1 MIRISFPVEKMVKG
15 VFLVRL
21 NRFLAK
27 VSVGFK
33 EALAHVPNSGRM
45 LELLVPGAKVWLI
58 EKKAAGRKTSYELAM
73 VNYENS
79 LVAIDSRLSN
89 AIVRRALE
97 MKYLHRLSGYGEI
110 KPEYTYGASRFD
122 FFLPGKPPCLIEVKS
137 VTLVERG
144 RARFPDAPTE
154 RGRKHLLELIAAREN
169 EFRCIIIFVVQR
181 RDAQHFSP
189 NDATDPEFGRA
200 LRLALKSGVE
210 AYAYKCAV
218 DPKGMTLLGEIPVVV

>member
-1 MIRISFPVEKMVKG
+1 
-15 VFLVRL
+15 
-21 NRFLAK
+21 
-27 VSVGFK
+27 
-33 EALAHVPNSGRM
+33 
-45 LELLVPGAKVWLI
+45 
-58 EKKAAGRKTSYELAM
+58 
-73 VNYENS
+73 
-79 LVAIDSRLSN
+79 
-89 AIVRRALE
+89 
-97 MKYLHRLSGYGEI
+97 
-110 KPEYTYGASRFD
+110 
-122 FFLPGKPPCLIEVKS
+122 
-137 VTLVERG
+137 VERG